1 MLIATNKKDITNIFF
16 DRMIRYC
23 LAESEDGK
31 GVEFETKVGTLT
43 FIKKEDEISEGKN
56 NGKNS

>member
-43 FIKKEDEISEGKN
+43 FIKK
-56 NGKNS
+56 